1 MKSSQKRS
9 SQKERSI
16 RHDPRRIRG
25 FARTRTRREGANR
38 RRDPGRITPREPI
51 VRRSSNNPGSRQKS
65 VKTFTNWWVHLWSGL
80 VRDRTGKHY
89 RSLKSALWLYLYLLV
104 AANWRTGSLFR
115 RITTISAETG
125 LNTRTIQRWLKTL
138 RKAGYIVS
146 RSSGRALQISITKW
160 RPISRRLRG
169 PVIDPPDDT

>member
-9 SQKERSI
+9 LQKERSV
-16 RHDPRRIRG
+16 RHDPRRIQR
-25 FARTRTRREGANR
+25 FRRPRSLPESPNR
-38 RRDPGRITPREPI
+38 SRDPSRVTIRAPIESSSTGEHASPRDP
-51 VRRSSNNPGSRQKS
+51 

-80 VRDRTGKHY
+80 VRDGTGKHY

-115 RITTISAETG
+115 RIATISAETG
-125 LNTRTIQRWLKTL
+125 FSSRTIQRWLKTL

-146 RSSGRALQISITKW
+146 RSSGRALRISITKW
-160 RPISRRLRG
+160 RPISRRLRR
-169 PVIDPPDDT
+169 